1 MFQPRANRFSW
12 DRLGLSTH
20 DALGQREVAWTDK
33 NGERY
38 FDSRSQAGALWNEQ
52 RCLGVR
58 RQEHPGHLYSSD
70 KYAPLDFGGLVG

>member
-1 MFQPRANRFSW
+1 MISPPFGLGCFSRERIVFSW

-20 DALGQREVAWTDK
+20 DALGQGEVAWTDK

-70 KYAPLDFGGLVG
+70 K